1 MNCGFNAELS
11 NSYPWIQVGI
21 ETTTLI
27 NSFLPL
33 SPCHSYL
40 FLLLWLLLSPVSL
53 YHRVGLTPCRSY
65 HPALVKYCNLTKLL
79 VLFLKHLGSV
89 KNIHFGEIFSILFRF
104 FLKNAFSTFNEKVAA
119 VYFCLEYFSTIYD
132 FT

>member
-1 MNCGFNAELS
+1 MNSGFNAELS

-21 ETTTLI
+21 ETTTLT
-27 NSFLPL
+27 NPFLPL

-53 YHRVGLTPCRSY
+53 YRGVGLTPFRSY
-65 HPALVKYCNLTKLL
+65 HRAVVKYCNLTTLL

-89 KNIHFGEIFSILFRF
+89 KSIQFWEIYSILCRF
-104 FLKNAFSTFNEKVAA
+104 F
-119 VYFCLEYFSTIYD
+119 
-132 FT
+132 